1 MALTAEIADGRMD
14 SAEEILAVHE
24 ALDDLTA
31 VDPRLVQ
38 IVELRYFGGLTEA
51 EIAQALGVTE
61 RTVRRDWQK
70 GQLLLRAV
78 LE

>member
-1 MALTAEIADGRMD
+1 LPVPPPERAARAPPCSGWLAGDAGLTQ
-14 SAEEILAVHE
+14 V
-24 ALDDLTA
+24 
-31 VDPRLVQ
+31 
-38 IVELRYFGGLTEA
+38 VELRYFGGLTET

-70 GQLLLRAV
+70 GQLLLRAA

>member
-1 MALTAEIADGRMD
+1 MALTAEIADGRRD

-38 IVELRYFGGLTEA
+38 IIELRYFGGLTEA
-51 EIAQALGVTE
+51 EIAQALDVTE